1 MTPEEMAEFQNRL
14 REDFGNTITVRVEK
28 QLTAEQ
34 REALINHVRYTEN
47 DFAATV
53 EIIEPVSIDFDFE
66 VITPKHSDS
75 RESIQVF
82 TSSSTNIEQTLTD
95 KKDSSSWVY
104 GQNWI
109 VLQNRLLN
117 AITDLTHNER
127 RLIMLLSPKVRAAV
141 DQNVNQR
148 TFMLTALEF
157 AKEYELKI
165 DGAYKLLS
173 ELSDSLL
180 QKAFW
185 FYDFKADK
193 VVNRKGSSWVAE
205 CEYLKGQGRIAVTLT
220 DTVTEML
227 TVFDKSNTFTKYE
240 RHYIVELGSYGIL
253 MFELVSSCLHL
264 QGGKKAYSVA
274 YLRQKFN
281 CTDKY
286 GKISDFKTKVLDK
299 AIAEVEKYT
308 PLKVSYTENKI
319 GREISEIVFCIRDTS
334 NTSLEDIVKVFSP
347 AEIKKYGW
355 KLKDKHEVVS
365 NFPQSIRTPA
375 ETQKEIEARMANPKH
390 YEEYLSYLK
399 KTTDFDEALHLKNM
413 QKRAK

>member
-1 MTPEEMAEFQNRL
+1 MTPEEMAEFQNKL

-66 VITPKHSDS
+66 VMTSKRSDS
-75 RESIQVF
+75 RESMQV
-82 TSSSTNIEQTLTD
+82 TSSSTNIEQRLTD

-148 TFMLTALEF
+148 TFMLTSLEF
-157 AKEYELKI
+157 AKEYGLKI
-165 DGAYKLLS
+165 DGVYKLLS

-185 FYDFKADK
+185 FYDFKADE

-308 PLKVSYTENKI
+308 PLKISYTDNKV

-334 NTSLEDIVKVFSP
+334 STSLEDIAKVFSP

-375 ETQKEIEARMANPKH
+375 ETQKEIEARMANPNH
-390 YEEYLSYLK
+390 YAEYLSYLK
-399 KTTDFDEALHLKNM
+399 KITDFDEALHLKNM

>member
-1 MTPEEMAEFQNRL
+1 MTPEEMQGFQDKL
-14 REDFGNTITVRVEK
+14 RQDFSHTIRVRVEK
-28 QLTAEQ
+28 PLTPEE
-34 REALINHVRYTEN
+34 REALINHIRYTRN
-47 DFAATV
+47 DFNASI
-53 EIIEPVSIDFDFE
+53 EIIEPIPIDFDFE
-66 VITPKHSDS
+66 VLPFEEEIQKPIQSPQNASSDA
-75 RESIQVF
+75 
-82 TSSSTNIEQTLTD
+82 SSTTSD
-95 KKDSSSWVY
+95 KKDDSNWVY
-104 GQNWI
+104 GPNWI

-141 DQNVNQR
+141 DKNANQR
-148 TFMLTALEF
+148 TFMLTASEF
-157 AKEYELKI
+157 AKEYGLEK
-165 DGAYKLLS
+165 DGTYQLLS

-185 FYDFKADK
+185 FYDFKADE

-240 RHYIVELGSYGIL
+240 RRYIVELGSYGIL

-286 GKISDFKTKVLDK
+286 EKITDFKTKVLGK
-299 AIAEVEKYT
+299 AIAEVEKHT

-334 NTSLEDIVKVFSP
+334 STSLEDIVKVFSP

-365 NFPQSIRTPA
+365 NFPQSIKTPV
-375 ETQKEIEARMANPKH
+375 ETQKEIEARMAKP
-390 YEEYLSYLK
+390 EYYAEYVRYLK
-399 KTTDFDEALHLKNM
+399 KLTDFDEKLHIKNM
-413 QKRAK
+413 LKRAN